1 MGNEEK
7 ELQSFLSDAH
17 AIQNA
22 RLPIWARH
30 TLLYMGGFFLLAI
43 LWACLSHVDIIINAN
58 GKLVSSRPT
67 IVMKPLERAVI
78 KDTHV
83 AIGDRVTR
91 GDLLA
96 TFDTTFSRADKERLA
111 AETRIYEALFN
122 RLRAEFNNAA
132 YEKPAQPTEEDIV
145 QFRLYNDRKRFY
157 AERVEYFD
165 REIERISKTKQSLS
179 ENLDLQTKRLQ
190 DFRDIESMLARA
202 RSSQA
207 VSPRDLKEARISR
220 RELEADISDKKNN
233 ILVLESELLS
243 KEAEKNA
250 FCSNWRIELGEELV
264 KTRTA
269 LTNVKKDFDKAAQ
282 MAAYVELR
290 APEDAVV
297 HDIAP
302 MSIGSAVREA
312 EALITLVPLEG
323 GLEVEAEIRA
333 DDIARV
339 KLGDRAR
346 IKISAFPFQKYGT
359 LPGTVRVIS
368 EDSFTSQEGRGAFYR
383 ARIGIDKDADGEFT
397 RKLMPGMEAQAE
409 IITGTRRII
418 EYLVHPLIKS
428 LDEAIHEP

>member
-1 MGNEEK
+1 MGNEQQD
-7 ELQSFLSDAH
+7 LQSFLSDAH

-22 RLPIWARH
+22 RLPVWARH

-43 LWACLSHVDIIINAN
+43 LWACLSNVDIIINAN

-78 KDTHV
+78 KETHV
-83 AIGDRVTR
+83 AIGDRVSR

-96 TFDTTFSRADKERLA
+96 TFDTTFSKADKERLA

-122 RLRAEFNNAA
+122 RLRAEFNNTA
-132 YEKPAQPTEEDIV
+132 YEQPAEQTEEELV

-165 REIERISKTKQSLS
+165 REIERITKTRQSLS
-179 ENLDLQTKRLQ
+179 ENLDLQIKRLQ
-190 DFRDIESMLARA
+190 DFRDIESMLAKA

-269 LTNVKKDFDKAAQ
+269 LTNVRKDFDKAAQ

-368 EDSFTSQEGRGAFYR
+368 EDSFTRENGGAFYR
-383 ARIGIDKDADGEFT
+383 ARIAIDKDADPAFT

-409 IITGTRRII
+409 IITGTRKII
-418 EYLVHPLIKS
+418 EYLIHPLIKS